1 MHKALMRHLF
11 FRAPPALLSRRLINT
26 KKISPA
32 EAAFREKQ
40 EKLRSTNSTQN
51 WWKRYNKTY
60 KGAEAENVWQMA
72 GGLSLAIIFVGIPV
86 AYALTT
92 NFVKKR
98 NERLSAENRAQGEEI
113 QRMLLTKKLK
123 RINEIRK
130 EQGLVEIHKNIE
142 K

>member
-1 MHKALMRHLF
+1 
-11 FRAPPALLSRRLINT
+11 
-26 KKISPA
+26 
-32 EAAFREKQ
+32 
-40 EKLRSTNSTQN
+40 
-51 WWKRYNKTY
+51 
-60 KGAEAENVWQMA
+60 MA

-113 QRMLLTKKLK
+113 QRMLLTKKIK